1 MKKKNG
7 FTLVELLVV
16 IALML
21 SILGIA
27 IVSFVNISNK
37 KIEESW
43 KEVVNQIETAA
54 KDYFSSNEYL
64 FEGLPNNNG
73 TAQISL
79 GKLVNEDYLNVVSD
93 PRSEKRVNKCA
104 IVTVEK
110 KDDKYNVKLDER
122 SVKLDES
129 SLDEDEQ
136 KGDCDLNLTVIT
148 SETGRIEDGYDSID
162 KEMCKGE
169 NKFDEKYSYISEA
182 ERNKICKCHENPNLE
197 ECSDNND
204 DIYLKGLKMKCYNKN
219 GEEILDPD
227 NTSKGY
233 CYSAKFT
240 LNLENIKGSIT
251 SAKYCNSDNEECD
264 LDKVAGKTVKFTNNS
279 NISEEFEGY
288 GDDKY
293 VDDNKYESE
302 EFATDNAYT
311 RVDVY
316 NQSGALIRFTLKD
329 YKIDR
334 IKPEVRSFSLQ
345 SSNNNY
351 KTADPTIYIEGY
363 DEHSGINRY
372 ENENFDSSDGDI
384 PAEESVTL
392 SNSIIYNSSG
402 EVIEDFSGETTYP
415 KVTIYDNVGNSSEKE
430 ADSYTVYKECTQK
443 KPAKCEGPGYHGCD
457 WGCTSYS
464 NGKCT
469 STGYRDSCID
479 VHYYSKDM
487 WSDNPCEPYPT
498 CSPAPTKKSKKINA
512 KAYKFSDL
520 KKFCSNTGTVNF
532 NHVGDKVAGAKI
544 NKSPKG
550 AYRRYEFQ
558 ELECSCTL
566 SNNKITV
573 NNVNDITDST
583 HPDGKSYIFY
593 KTVADC
599 NNNNENKVKQVCTQQ
614 ITGSLNYHG
623 VKWNQG
629 KSNHFK
635 GQGWYFNS
643 YIEKETLKTITSNEQ
658 ACKIAC
664 ESKLK
669 KKK

>member
-37 KIEESW
+37 KKEESW

-93 PRSEKRVNKCA
+93 PRSEKRVSKCA
-104 IVTVEK
+104 IVMVK
-110 KDDKYNVKLDER
+110 KNDDKYNVELDEH
-122 SVKLDES
+122 
-129 SLDEDEQ
+129 SLVNTET
-136 KGDCDLNLTVIT
+136 DCDSNLTVIT
-148 SETGRIEDGYDSID
+148 SETGRIENGDDSFS
-162 KEMCKGE
+162 KEICKGE
-169 NKFDEKYSYISEA
+169 NEEKYSYIDEEEK
-182 ERNKICKCHENPNLE
+182 ERICKCSVNPSLE
-197 ECSDNND
+197 ECSNNND
-204 DIYLKGLKMKCYNKN
+204 DIYLKRLKKKCYNKN
-219 GEEILDPD
+219 GDEILDPD
-227 NTSKGY
+227 NTSNGY

-251 SAKYCNSDNEECD
+251 SAKYCNSNNEECD

-279 NISEEFEGY
+279 NISDEFEGY

-334 IKPEVRSFSLQ
+334 KKPEVRSFSLQ

-351 KTADPTIYIEGY
+351 NTADPTIRIEGY

-402 EVIEDFSGETTYP
+402 GVIEDFSGETTYP
-415 KVTIYDNVGNSSEKE
+415 KVTIYDNVENSSEKE
-430 ADSYTVYKECTQK
+430 ADPYPYTVYKECTEK

-479 VHYYSKDM
+479 VHYYSKDK
-487 WSDNPCEPYPT
+487 WSDNPCDPYPT
-498 CSPAPTKKSKKINA
+498 CSPAPTKKSKTINA
-512 KAYKFSDL
+512 KAYKFADL
-520 KKFCSNTGTVNF
+520 KKFCSNTGTFNF
-532 NHVGDKVAGAKI
+532 NHAGDKVSGAKI

-550 AYRRYEFQ
+550 AYRSYEFK

-573 NNVNDITDST
+573 DKVNNITNST
-583 HPDGKSYIFY
+583 HPDGHSYIFY
-593 KTVADC
+593 KSKGACKKNDV
-599 NNNNENKVKQVCTQQ
+599 NKVKQVCTQQ

-629 KSNHFK
+629 NKNYFSDV
-635 GQGWYFNS
+635 GWYFNS
-643 YIEKETLKTITSNEQ
+643 YKPKKALKEITSEKQ
-658 ACKIAC
+658 ACKMAC
-664 ESKLK
+664 ESKVGIN
-669 KKK
+669 

>member
-37 KIEESW
+37 KKEESW

-110 KDDKYNVKLDER
+110 KDDKYNVKLDEK

-136 KGDCDLNLTVIT
+136 KGDCDSNLTVIT
-148 SETGRIEDGYDSID
+148 SETGRIEDGYGSVEEI
-162 KEMCKGE
+162 CKGE
-169 NKFDEKYSYISEA
+169 NEEKYSYIDEEEK
-182 ERNKICKCHENPNLE
+182 ERICKCRVNPNLE
-197 ECSDNND
+197 ECSNNNND
-204 DIYLKGLKMKCYNKN
+204 DIYLKMLKKKCYNKN
-219 GEEILDPD
+219 EDEILDPD
-227 NTSKGY
+227 NTSNGY
-233 CYSAKFT
+233 CYRAKFT

-251 SAKYCNSDNEECD
+251 SAKYCNSNNEECD
-264 LDKVAGKTVKFTNNS
+264 LDKVAGKTVKFTNNT
-279 NISEEFEGY
+279 NISDEFEGY
-288 GDDKY
+288 GDDM
-293 VDDNKYESE
+293 DDG
-302 EFATDNAYT
+302 FATDNAYT

-316 NQSGALIRFTLKD
+316 NQSGALIRFALKD

-392 SNSIIYNSSG
+392 TNSIIYNSSG
-402 EVIEDFSGETTYP
+402 GVIEDFSGETTYP

-430 ADSYTVYKECTQK
+430 ADSYTVYKECTRTTQTY
-443 KPAKCEGPGYHGCD
+443 CEGPGYHGCD

-464 NGKCT
+464 KGKCT
-469 STGYRDSCID
+469 SMGYRDSCID

-487 WSDNPCEPYPT
+487 WSDNPCKPYPE
-498 CSPAPTKKSKKINA
+498 CSPTPTKKGKKINA
-512 KAYKFSDL
+512 KAYKFANL
-520 KKFCSNTGTVNF
+520 KKFCSNTGTFNF
-532 NHVGDKVAGAKI
+532 NHAGDKVSGSKI

-566 SNNKITV
+566 SNNEITV

-583 HPDGKSYIFY
+583 HPNGKSYIFY
-593 KTVADC
+593 KSKGACEKNDV
-599 NNNNENKVKQVCTQQ
+599 NKVKQVCTQQ

-664 ESKLK
+664 ESKIK

>member
-37 KIEESW
+37 KKEESW

-93 PRSEKRVNKCA
+93 PRSEKRVSKCA
-104 IVTVEK
+104 IVMVK
-110 KDDKYNVKLDER
+110 KNDDKYNVELDEH
-122 SVKLDES
+122 
-129 SLDEDEQ
+129 SLVNTET
-136 KGDCDLNLTVIT
+136 DCDSNLTVIT
-148 SETGRIEDGYDSID
+148 SETGRIENGDDSFA
-162 KEMCKGE
+162 KEICKGE
-169 NKFDEKYSYISEA
+169 NEEKYSYIDEEEK
-182 ERNKICKCHENPNLE
+182 ERICKCSVNPSLE
-197 ECSDNND
+197 ECSNNND
-204 DIYLKGLKMKCYNKN
+204 DIYLKRLKKKCYNKN
-219 GEEILDPD
+219 GDEILDPD
-227 NTSKGY
+227 NTSNGY

-251 SAKYCNSDNEECD
+251 SAKYCNSNNEECD

-279 NISEEFEGY
+279 YISDEFEGY

-334 IKPEVRSFSLQ
+334 KKPEVRSFSLQ

-351 KTADPTIYIEGY
+351 NTADPTIRIEGY

-402 EVIEDFSGETTYP
+402 GVIEDFSGETTYP
-415 KVTIYDNVGNSSEKE
+415 KVTIYDNVENSSEKE
-430 ADSYTVYKECTQK
+430 ADPYPYTVYKECTEK

-479 VHYYSKDM
+479 VHYYSKDK
-487 WSDNPCEPYPT
+487 WSDNPCDPYPT
-498 CSPAPTKKSKKINA
+498 CSPAPTKKSKTINA
-512 KAYKFSDL
+512 KAYKFADL
-520 KKFCSNTGTVNF
+520 KKFCSNTGTFNF
-532 NHVGDKVAGAKI
+532 NHAGDKVSGAKI

-550 AYRRYEFQ
+550 AYRSYEFK

-573 NNVNDITDST
+573 DKVNNITNST
-583 HPDGKSYIFY
+583 HPDGHSYIFY
-593 KTVADC
+593 KSKGACKKNDV
-599 NNNNENKVKQVCTQQ
+599 NKVKQVCTQQ

-629 KSNHFK
+629 NKNYFSDV
-635 GQGWYFNS
+635 GWYFNS
-643 YIEKETLKTITSNEQ
+643 YKPKKALKEITSEKQ
-658 ACKIAC
+658 ACKMAC
-664 ESKLK
+664 ESKVGIN
-669 KKK
+669 

>member
-37 KIEESW
+37 KKEESW

-73 TAQISL
+73 KAQISL

-93 PRSEKRVNKCA
+93 PRSEKRVDKCA

-110 KDDKYNVKLDER
+110 KDDKYNVE
-122 SVKLDES
+122 
-129 SLDEDEQ
+129 LDEDSVT
-136 KGDCDLNLTVIT
+136 KPKTDCDLNLTVIT
-148 SETGRIEDGYDSID
+148 SETGRIEDGYGSIA
-162 KEMCKGE
+162 EEICKGE
-169 NKFDEKYSYISEA
+169 NEEKYSYIDEEEK
-182 ERNKICKCHENPNLE
+182 ERICKCRDNPNLE
-197 ECSDNND
+197 ECSNNNNND
-204 DIYLKGLKMKCYNKN
+204 DIYLKRLKKKCYNKN
-219 GEEILDPD
+219 GDEILDPD
-227 NTSKGY
+227 NTSNGY
-233 CYSAKFT
+233 CYRAKFT

-251 SAKYCNSDNEECD
+251 SAKYCNSNNEECD
-264 LDKVAGKTVKFTNNS
+264 LDKYGGKTVKFTNNT
-279 NISEEFEGY
+279 NISDEFEGY
-288 GDDKY
+288 GDDM
-293 VDDNKYESE
+293 DDG
-302 EFATDNAYT
+302 FATDNAYT

-316 NQSGALIRFTLKD
+316 NQSGALIRFALKD

-334 IKPEVRSFSLQ
+334 IKPTVNISLQ
-345 SSNNNY
+345 SSNEDY
-351 KTADPTIYIEGY
+351 PTADPTIYIEGY

-392 SNSIIYNSSG
+392 TNSIIYNSSG

-415 KVTIYDNVGNSSEKE
+415 KVTIYDNVGNSS
-430 ADSYTVYKECTQK
+430 DSGDNTYYTVYKECTVT

-464 NGKCT
+464 KGKCT

-487 WSDNPCEPYPT
+487 WSDNPCEPYPK
-498 CSPAPTKKSKKINA
+498 CSPTPTKKSKKINA
-512 KAYKFSDL
+512 KAYKFSEEDKDVACKTKETVHFNCNR
-520 KKFCSNTGTVNF
+520 KKDANGNPIRCTIG
-532 NHVGDKVAGAKI
+532 GYY
-544 NKSPKG
+544 
-550 AYRRYEFQ
+550 YRRYKFK

-566 SNNKITV
+566 SNKKITV
-573 NNVNDITDST
+573 NKINNITDST
-583 HPDGKSYIFY
+583 HPNDYSYLFY
-593 KTVADC
+593 DKKKNC
-599 NNNNENKVKQVCTQQ
+599 EKQTKGNIVQICTHKYHQK
-614 ITGSLNYHG
+614 LKFHG
-623 VKWNQG
+623 VKWYEKENSKWQYYTSKNG
-629 KSNHFK
+629 Y
-635 GQGWYFNS
+635 WYNNS
-643 YIEKETLKTITSNEQ
+643 YTAPEKEGSSKVNTENEV
-658 ACKIAC
+658 CKWAC
-664 ESKLK
+664 ESKAGIN
-669 KKK
+669 

>member
-37 KIEESW
+37 KKEESW

-93 PRSEKRVNKCA
+93 PRSEKRVSKCA
-104 IVTVEK
+104 IVMVK
-110 KDDKYNVKLDER
+110 KNDDKYNVELDEN
-122 SVKLDES
+122 
-129 SLDEDEQ
+129 SLVNTET
-136 KGDCDLNLTVIT
+136 DCDSNLTVIT
-148 SETGRIEDGYDSID
+148 SETGRIEDGYDSIA
-162 KEMCKGE
+162 KEICKGE
-169 NKFDEKYSYISEA
+169 NEEKYSYIDEEEK
-182 ERNKICKCHENPNLE
+182 ERICKCSVNPGLE
-197 ECSDNND
+197 ECSNNND
-204 DIYLKGLKMKCYNKN
+204 DIYLKRLKKKCYNKN

-227 NTSKGY
+227 NTSNGY
-233 CYSAKFT
+233 CYRAKFT

-251 SAKYCNSDNEECD
+251 SAKYCNSNNEECD
-264 LDKVAGKTVKFTNNS
+264 LDKVAGKTVKFTNNT
-279 NISEEFEGY
+279 NISDEFEGY
-288 GDDKY
+288 GDDM
-293 VDDNKYESE
+293 DDG
-302 EFATDNAYT
+302 FATDNAYT

-316 NQSGALIRFTLKD
+316 NQSGALIRFALKD

-334 IKPEVRSFSLQ
+334 IKPTVNISLQ
-345 SSNNNY
+345 SSNNDY
-351 KTADPTIYIEGY
+351 HTADPTIYIEGY

-392 SNSIIYNSSG
+392 TNSIIYNSSG

-415 KVTIYDNVGNSSEKE
+415 KVTIYDNVGNSS
-430 ADSYTVYKECTQK
+430 DSGDNTYYTVYKECTKTTQTY
-443 KPAKCEGPGYHGCD
+443 CEGPGYHGCD

-464 NGKCT
+464 KGKCT

-479 VHYYSKDM
+479 VHYYNIDYFNE
-487 WSDNPCEPYPT
+487 NPCEPYPK
-498 CSPAPTKKSKKINA
+498 CSPAPTKKSKTINA
-512 KAYKFSDL
+512 KAYKFADL
-520 KKFCSNTGTVNF
+520 KKFCSNTGTFNF
-532 NHVGDKVAGAKI
+532 NHAGDKVSGAKI

-550 AYRRYEFQ
+550 AYRSYEFK

-573 NNVNDITDST
+573 DKVNNITNST
-583 HPDGKSYIFY
+583 HPDGHSYIFY
-593 KTVADC
+593 KSKGACEKNDV
-599 NNNNENKVKQVCTQQ
+599 NKVKQVCTQQ

-629 KSNHFK
+629 NKNYFSDV
-635 GQGWYFNS
+635 GWYFNS
-643 YIEKETLKTITSNEQ
+643 YKPKKALKEITSEKQ
-658 ACKIAC
+658 ACKMAC
-664 ESKLK
+664 ESKVGIN
-669 KKK
+669 

>member
-37 KIEESW
+37 KKEESW

-110 KDDKYNVKLDER
+110 KDDKYNVKLDEI